1 MALVLL
7 AAVLWLVD
15 RSSTPRLP
23 GDTITGGQNGT
34 SAALQ
39 QASALATTD
48 PAAALAVYDDV
59 LATQPD
65 QPEALTDEGWI
76 YAEGGFVDQAMA
88 RLDRAEKVDPTYDAA
103 HFYRAL
109 VLLDEHRPGTAAAEL
124 NWYLG
129 HGPASTLVAAA
140 RAALEQAEGR
150 VLAPRSPVRNDP

>member
-1 MALVLL
+1 
-7 AAVLWLVD
+7 
-15 RSSTPRLP
+15 
-23 GDTITGGQNGT
+23 
-34 SAALQ
+34 
-39 QASALATTD
+39 
-48 PAAALAVYDDV
+48 
-59 LATQPD
+59 
-65 QPEALTDEGWI
+65 
-76 YAEGGFVDQAMA
+76 
-88 RLDRAEKVDPTYDAA
+88 VDPTYDAA